1 MSFQYVSVEK
11 PDIIKF
17 YAFTFEDIEKP
28 VVIEA
33 YNAVEAREGLLKVIE
48 RLPDTYKGKKVV
60 GQTVTLPVVGV
71 TQKKIQGIT
80 YIWGGKK
87 RSINGW
93 LTEEQFK
100 QLKRR

>member
-1 MSFQYVSVEK
+1 MSFQYVAVEK

-28 VVIEA
+28 VIIEA
-33 YNAVEAREGLLKVIE
+33 FTANEAREGLLKVIE
-48 RLPDTYKGKKVV
+48 RLPDKFQGKKVV

-71 TQKKIQGIT
+71 SQKKINGVN

-87 RSINGW
+87 RSPNGW